1 MSKLIN
7 LSVRQQLLPPDKLA
21 YELKLIPTAE
31 KLSEQ
36 SKNKY
41 IMLGLGL
48 GIILGISLGTY
59 LYFQNE
65 SKKED
70 S

>member
-21 YELKLIPTAE
+21 YELKLISTPE

-59 LYFQNE
+59 MYFQNE